1 MKKRE
6 NLRKIIKVGVTLST
20 MSAMCD
26 IFGCC
31 TDMHSGRLVKRLASG
46 VAGIAVGM
54 LVGQVSSDAAFAF
67 VDKVI
72 AAYEGEELYSE
83 VL

>member
-26 IFGCC
+26 IFGYC
-31 TDMHSGRLVKRLASG
+31 TDMHSGRLVKRLASCVTG
-46 VAGIAVGM
+46 LAVGM
-54 LVGQVSSDAAFAF
+54 LVGQVSSDAVFAF
-67 VDKVI
+67 VDRAI